1 MNPVFEPEQM
11 EPGTVNVEQ
20 LVEDL
25 DEDSMLA
32 FLDIFLKEMPPL
44 IKELA
49 SSVLQGEKEKI
60 RGIAHE
66 IKGSSSYI
74 GASRLV
80 WLAWVIEQYASEG
93 EIPPCRQIIGEL
105 SKEYSRVENN
115 LNRIRGCRLP
125 MAA

>member
-1 MNPVFEPEQM
+1 MNPAFEPEQM

-32 FLDIFLKEMPPL
+32 FLDIFLKEMPLL

-49 SSVLQGEKEKI
+49 SGVLQGEKEKI

-80 WLAWVIEQYASEG
+80 WLAWMMEQYARDG

-105 SKEYSRVENN
+105 SKEYRSVENN
-115 LNRIRGCRLP
+115 LNRILNIRLP
-125 MAA
+125 IAA